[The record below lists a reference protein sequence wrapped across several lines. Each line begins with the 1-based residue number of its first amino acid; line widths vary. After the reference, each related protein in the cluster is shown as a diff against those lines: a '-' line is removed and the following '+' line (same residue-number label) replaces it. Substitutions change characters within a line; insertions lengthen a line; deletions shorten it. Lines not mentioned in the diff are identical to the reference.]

1 MELIRYH
8 KKYNRGEIDIMLS
21 STNDTI
27 ILHTDNIDRISGKK
41 ELIKLDENNLYRKRF
56 DKPEIHIPQS
66 GSQIIRGLN
75 KSFPVTLYNLVYC
88 NYTCNTSIIIMFFNF
103 NNRIIFV

>member
-1 MELIRYH
+1 MELIKYH

-41 ELIKLDENNLYRKRF
+41 ELIKLDENNNIV
-56 DKPEIHIPQS
+56 E
-66 GSQIIRGLN
+66 N
-75 KSFPVTLYNLVYC
+75 V
-88 NYTCNTSIIIMFFNF
+88 
-103 NNRIIFV
+103 

>member
-1 MELIRYH
+1 MELIKYH

-41 ELIKLDENNLYRKRF
+41 ELIKLDEIEKDLINRK
-56 DKPEIHIPQS
+56 
-66 GSQIIRGLN
+66 
-75 KSFPVTLYNLVYC
+75 Y
-88 NYTCNTSIIIMFFNF
+88 
-103 NNRIIFV
+103 IFLKAEAKLSEA